1 MVHLI
6 FSRSIIMHLQKDVS
20 FSWAQKR
27 ESQQVGN
34 TSRGISQTT
43 INAVK
48 HRDSPLLTL
57 LMRQPFRNCTGPYR
71 FVVRTEK
78 SETLA
83 LHLFHY
89 DFTPKSPTI
98 SMPRLK
104 QSVYAFLS
112 EIVFLI
118 LLVLPRNLVEK
129 KQKSYSPNMVKVLK
143 YVCCKVLLHN
153 RLTT

>member
-1 MVHLI
+1 
-6 FSRSIIMHLQKDVS
+6 
-20 FSWAQKR
+20 
-27 ESQQVGN
+27 
-34 TSRGISQTT
+34 
-43 INAVK
+43 
-48 HRDSPLLTL
+48 
-57 LMRQPFRNCTGPYR
+57 MRQPFRNCTGPYR

-143 YVCCKVLLHN
+143 YLLKA
-153 RLTT
+153 LI